1 MSGRWKVMEQWKPSF
16 LMVLVQLGYAAT
28 SVLVK
33 LATKDGMSIQVLTAY
48 RLIFGA
54 AFSFSLALIFERK
67 NRPKLTWRVLWMSFF
82 CGLFGGSLFQN
93 LFLVALTL
101 VSATYAYATFNMVP
115 GVTFILS
122 VLCGY
127 EKLNLRSAGGKGKVL
142 GTILGIIGIMVLSF
156 LKGAKINVW
165 NLPINLLHANDTT
178 SHAHSKTK
186 WVGVLSGIGSCFSF
200 SIWLIIQVKMSKQYP
215 RHHSG
220 SALLNL
226 MGAIQA
232 TVLAFCVEKEWR
244 QWKLGLNIR
253 LVAAVFT
260 GIVTSGF
267 VIIATA
273 WCVRKRGPL
282 YASVFNPLCLVLVAI
297 ASSLLLQEQ
306 LYIGSVIGAV
316 LIVCGLY
323 MVLWGKSEEMKVVT
337 ENTEEC

>member
-1 MSGRWKVMEQWKPSF
+1 MSGRWKVMEEWKPSF

-33 LATKDGMSIQVLTAY
+33 LATKDGMSVQVLTAY

-54 AFSFSLALIFERK
+54 AFSFSLALIFER
-67 NRPKLTWRVLWMSFF
+67 
-82 CGLFGGSLFQN
+82 GSLFQN

-127 EKLNLRSAGGKGKVL
+127 EKLNLRSAGGKSKVL
-142 GTILGIIGIMVLSF
+142 GTILGIIGIMLLSF
-156 LKGAKINVW
+156 LKVTKINVW
-165 NLPINLLHANDTT
+165 NLPINLLHEDHTP
-178 SHAHSKTK
+178 SHAHSKTE
-186 WVGVLSGIGSCFSF
+186 WLGILSGIGSCFSF
-200 SIWLIIQVKMSKQYP
+200 STWLIIQVKVSKQYP
-215 RHHSG
+215 MHHSG

-232 TVLAFCVEKEWR
+232 TVLAFCVEKDWR

-253 LVAAVFT
+253 LVAALFT

-297 ASSLLLQEQ
+297 ACSLLLQEQ
-306 LYIGSVIGAV
+306 LYLGSVIGAV

-323 MVLWGKSEEMKVVT
+323 MVLWGKSKEMKPVT
-337 ENTEEC
+337 PLVSTEEC